1 MKSSTLLTVS
11 CVAIILT
18 VVAAIPATAQ
28 VFLDLYGGLVFPHAA
43 NTEAT
48 APTGKTKNMAGFE
61 DTFVIG
67 GRTRSWG
74 TEAGLDWF
82 GMALDISYWQSK
94 AKFSILGARPE
105 KKVLPVTIL
114 LMFRYPGEKI
124 QPYAGVGGGIFM
136 TQLKNDVDLSLL
148 GGSGSGSF
156 KDYQVD
162 AGFDARAGLAVKM
175 HEKFSIFVE
184 GRYIFFSPKYSDK
197 VNGQKVTLEAD
208 AEAILA
214 IAGISFPF

>member
-1 MKSSTLLTVS
+1 MKFLKLQLVF
-11 CVAIILT
+11 CVAIVLA
-18 VVAAIPATAQ
+18 VVAVRPAASQ
-28 VFLDLYGGLVFPHAA
+28 VFLDLYGGLVFPHATD
-43 NTEAT
+43 TEAK
-48 APTGKTKNMAGFE
+48 APTGNAKNTAGFE
-61 DTFVIG
+61 DTFALG

-74 TEAGLDWF
+74 TEVGLDWF

-94 AKFSILGARPE
+94 AKLSILGARPE

-124 QPYAGVGGGIFM
+124 QPYVGVGGGIFM

-148 GGSGSGSF
+148 GGSGGGGF
-156 KDYQVD
+156 KDFRID
-162 AGFDARAGLAVKM
+162 AGFDSRAGLEVKV

-184 GRYIFFSPKYSDK
+184 GRYIYFRPKYEDK
-197 VNGQKVTLEAD
+197 VAGQKVTLETD
-208 AEAILA
+208 AQAILA